1 MNWKTGKKALILLFL
16 ASLILAACSTPQSTA
31 QTISIPVY
39 VAGEEKLA
47 QIPVGSNVQ
56 QALNAAGVALNSMD
70 RTEPDIFTPL
80 EAGGEVR
87 VIRVTEEFEVRQ
99 QVIPFQH
106 KTVRN
111 ESLPEEN
118 EIYLQRGK
126 NGLEEITYRYVY
138 EDGQA
143 VDEGTPVKRHVM
155 EEPVPEIIMVGIQS
169 PFIPVAV
176 PGELV
181 YLRDGN
187 AWMIEETTANRRAVV
202 TTGDLDGRVL
212 SLSSDGGWLLFTR
225 KSEEE
230 GQINRLW
237 AADIQAEEPNLIDL
251 EVSNVIHFADWVPG
265 SNSKVVFSTV
275 EPRSA
280 APGWQAN
287 NDLNAL
293 TFSPNGWVSKW
304 QDKPILEANS
314 GGVYGWWGTTFAWAP
329 DGQNLA
335 FARPDRVGML
345 NFDEGTLTTL
355 KEIVPM
361 QTGGDWAWV
370 PGISWGANGNVLY
383 IVDHGGSPGVLS
395 PEESQVFDLGAIL
408 VETGDTFNLVSQ
420 TGMFAYPL
428 VSPPHPQPSGEN
440 AYQIAYLQAAFPNQS
455 ENSHYQLVLMDRD
468 GSNRQVLFPP
478 DERSGGLAPQKEW
491 GAWSPDLMPESD
503 HYAIAVILQGNLWL
517 VDTQTGTGQQITS
530 DGLTSRVIWN

>member
-1 MNWKTGKKALILLFL
+1 MEWKIGKKALLLFL
-16 ASLILAACSTPQSTA
+16 AGLILAACSTTQSTL
-31 QTISIPVY
+31 QTISIPVI
-39 VAGEEKLA
+39 VAGEEKTA
-47 QIPVGSNVQ
+47 QIPAGSTVQ
-56 QALNAAGVALNSMD
+56 QALNAAGIALKSMD
-70 RTEPDIFTPL
+70 RTEPDVFTTL
-80 EAGGEVR
+80 EVGDKVR

-155 EEPVPEIIMVGIQS
+155 EEPVPEIIMIGIQS
-169 PFIPVAV
+169 PFVPVAV
-176 PGELV
+176 PGKLV

-187 AWMIEETTANRRAVV
+187 AWVIEETTADRRAIV

-212 SLSSDGGWLLFTR
+212 SLSAGGQWLLFTR

-237 AADIQAEEPNLIDL
+237 AADIQAEEPKLIDL

-280 APGWQAN
+280 APGWQSN

-304 QDKPILEANS
+304 QDQPILEANS
-314 GGVYGWWGTTFAWAP
+314 GGVYGWWGMTFAWAP

-335 FARPDRVGML
+335 FARPDRIGML
-345 NFDEGTLTTL
+345 NFEEGTLTTL

-370 PGISWGANGNVLY
+370 PGISWGANGSVLY
-383 IVDHGGSPGVLS
+383 IVDHGVSPGVLS

-408 VETGDTFNLVSQ
+408 VESGDALKLVSQ

-428 VSPPHPQPSGEN
+428 VSPPRPQPSGEN
-440 AYQIAYLQAAFPNQS
+440 AYQIAFLQAAFPNQS

-468 GSNRQVLFPP
+468 GSNRQILFPHN
-478 DERSGGLAPQKEW
+478 ERSAGLAPQKEW
-491 GAWSPDLMPESD
+491 GAWSPELMPEND

-517 VDTQTGTGQQITS
+517 VDTQTGESQQITS

>member
-1 MNWKTGKKALILLFL
+1 MDWKNSKKSLFLLFL
-16 ASLILAACSTPQSTA
+16 AGLILAACSTPQSTV
-31 QTISIPVY
+31 QEISLPVS
-39 VAGEEKLA
+39 VAGEEQIV
-47 QIPVGSNVQ
+47 QIPAGSTVQ
-56 QALNAAGVALNSMD
+56 QALNAAGIELNSMD

-80 EAGGEVR
+80 QAGDQVR

-99 QVIPFQH
+99 QVIPFQR

-111 ESLPEEN
+111 ESLPEES
-118 EIYLQRGK
+118 EIYLQKGR

-138 EDGQA
+138 EDGHA
-143 VDEGTPVKRHVM
+143 VDEGTPVKRQVLD
-155 EEPVPEIIMVGIQS
+155 ESVPEIIMIGIQS
-169 PFIPVAV
+169 PFVPVTIP
-176 PGELV
+176 GKLV

-187 AWMIEETTANRRAVV
+187 AWMIEETTANRRAIV

-225 KSEEE
+225 KSEED
-230 GQINRLW
+230 GQINQLW
-237 AADIQAEEPNLIDL
+237 AADIQAEESNLIDL
-251 EVSNVIHFADWVPG
+251 NVSNVIHFADWVPG

-314 GGVYGWWGTTFAWAP
+314 GGVYGWWGMTFAWAP
-329 DGQNLA
+329 DGQKLA
-335 FARPDRVGML
+335 FARPDRIGL
-345 NFDEGTLTTL
+345 LDFEEGTLTTL

-370 PGISWGANGNVLY
+370 PGISWGANGSVLY
-383 IVDHGGSPGVLS
+383 IVDHGASPGVIS
-395 PEESQVFDLGAIL
+395 PEESQVFNLGAIL
-408 VETGDTFNLVSQ
+408 VEAGDALNLVSQ

-428 VSPPHPQPSGEN
+428 VSPPRPKPSGEN

-455 ENSHYQLVLMDRD
+455 ETSHYQLVLMDRD
-468 GSNRQVLFPP
+468 GSNRQVLFPR

-491 GAWSPDLMPESD
+491 GAWSPDLMPEND
-503 HYAIAVILQGNLWL
+503 HFAIAVILQGNLWL
-517 VDTQTGTGQQITS
+517 VDTQTGESQQITS